1 MTESEK
7 SATQQRID
15 NAIYGTPK
23 IKPDEQR
30 KYLGTFRE
38 RVCLTISVR
47 ELRAQNWQAALVEE
61 LKRGVGSL
69 VFLNGNLPHSE
80 IHPYLLTTNQNG
92 GTFTMKT
99 DPEFKTD
106 PDSLAVVVAA
116 KTAVYQ
122 SPVDVAKR
130 YPQLVASEKSPIATA
145 KPKHGFFY
153 RLFHG
158 KEEE

>member
-130 YPQLVASEKSPIATA
+130 YPQLVAKENPSTTTAT
-145 KPKHGFFY
+145 PKHGFFY

>member
-7 SATQQRID
+7 SLTQQHID

-38 RVCLTISVR
+38 RVCLTISVQ
-47 ELRAQNWQAALVEE
+47 ELRTQNWQAALVEE
-61 LKRGVGSL
+61 LTRGIGSL
-69 VFLNGNLPHSE
+69 VFLNGNLPHEE
-80 IHPYLLTTNQNG
+80 IHPYLLATNQNG

-99 DPEFKTD
+99 EPEFRTE

-130 YPQLVASEKSPIATA
+130 YPQLVAKDAASASAA
-145 KPKHGFFY
+145 PKHGFFY